1 MKARRSPPEK
11 RCYEGALRLLTQC
24 VVAKLP
30 GGLACSGLCSCLR
43 SYARSADISA
53 FPGRVRREP
62 SPGRNT
68 ITLSIVV
75 FRPSRSAERA
85 PTPSRRRVCIKWTQP
100 LAEWLSIHLFSQ
112 RQGAVSRPASVQYQR
127 RVHFV
132 RVKSIQML
140 HHFLR
145 IGIWLLNKI
154 Q

>member
-1 MKARRSPPEK
+1 MKARRSPPEE
-11 RCYEGALRLLTQC
+11 RCSEEALRLLTQC
-24 VVAKLP
+24 VVVKLP
-30 GGLACSGLCSCLR
+30 GGLACSGLR
-43 SYARSADISA
+43 GHARSADISA

-62 SPGRNT
+62 PPGRNT
-68 ITLSIVV
+68 ITFSIVV
-75 FRPSRSAERA
+75 FHPSRSAERA
-85 PTPSRRRVCIKWTQP
+85 PTPSRHRVYIKWTQP